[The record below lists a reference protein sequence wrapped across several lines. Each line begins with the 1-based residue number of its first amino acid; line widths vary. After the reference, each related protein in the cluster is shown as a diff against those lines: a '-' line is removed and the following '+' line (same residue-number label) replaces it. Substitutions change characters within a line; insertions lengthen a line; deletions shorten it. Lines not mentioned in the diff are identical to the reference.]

1 MSGNFRSDGTISA
14 AGKGQVCVSTADKN
28 AQFRKLRQLRE
39 NSICFD
45 CPNTRPTWASVT
57 YGIFLCL
64 DCSANHRRM
73 GVHLT
78 FVRSVDLDEW
88 TQRQIDAMRIGGNG
102 NAMQYFRKHNCA
114 NLKGEK
120 KYKSKAATAYRA
132 ELAKLVE
139 AEASKRGDAS
149 ATSAGTTTTTKT
161 TTNLMDA
168 LTISDQ
174 QQKKAEAAATYNNS
188 TSSTNTLNMVAKPKM
203 QLASQKPGA
212 SKLMIIKKT
221 GPGGITSSANGGAS
235 TASKSKM
242 LLKKKPIVKLGGATK
257 LKMNTARPMATKQR
271 VEVDA
276 DAADGDDDG
285 FEDIGVTQEKAAEA
299 AKEAKQLAAD
309 EALARELQAEM
320 NAGSGGVGLSS
331 IMQSSVGNGSSNSN
345 GLYGSTTA
353 SVPAAPVVPKSSS
366 LKQQQQPKVSSM
378 DESMQKMKS
387 MTNDFFA
394 QM

>member
-1 MSGNFRSDGTISA
+1 MLL
-14 AGKGQVCVSTADKN
+14 N
-28 AQFRKLRQLRE
+28 A
-39 NSICFD
+39 
-45 CPNTRPTWASVT
+45 
-57 YGIFLCL
+57 GIFICL

-114 NLKGEK
+114 NLTGEK

-149 ATSAGTTTTTKT
+149 ATAADTTTKS

-174 QQKKAEAAATYNNS
+174 QQQKAEAAAAAANNNS

-221 GPGGITSSANGGAS
+221 APGGSTSSANGGAS
-235 TASKSKM
+235 IGSKSTM
-242 LLKKKPIVKLGGATK
+242 LLKKKPAVKLGGATK

-271 VEVDA
+271 VEVD
-276 DAADGDDDG
+276 DGDDDG

-331 IMQSSVGNGSSNSN
+331 IIQSSVGNGSSNSN
-345 GLYGSTTA
+345 GLYGNTTA
-353 SVPAAPVVPKSSS
+353 SVPAAPVVPKSVA
-366 LKQQQQPKVSSM
+366 LKQQQQQPKVSSM